1 MIIQCPLLGIDR
13 GLSLL
18 LTILSPCLRKRS
30 PPAGPRAPL
39 PRAWPVG
46 WLWIFFWSKNLT
58 TGLQQDTRIT
68 QHNDSKFIAT
78 FNESFDSPSLWLQI
92 CEVIGIQRQAPVS
105 IHLWFNSHVLVRMEL
120 SFLISLICP
129 IGVVFVNHECLLR
142 LLNSKISEGYQN
154 MEPFLW
160 SDILESAFALLIH
173 WLNTSASSGSFV
185 GCLYTHPPLRLSTYF
200 HWGHIAF
207 TKIAC

>member
-1 MIIQCPLLGIDR
+1 MIIQFPLLGIDL
-13 GLSLL
+13 GLPVL

-46 WLWIFFWSKNLT
+46 WLRERNEKPHNRYS
-58 TGLQQDTRIT
+58 TGYQDNST
-68 QHNDSKFIAT
+68 QFDNDSKFVAT

-92 CEVIGIQRQAPVS
+92 CEVIDIQRQAPVS

-129 IGVVFVNHECLLR
+129 IGVVFVNTECLLR
-142 LLNSKISEGYQN
+142 LLSSKISEGYQS

-185 GCLYTHPPLRLSTYF
+185 GCLYSSSSSTVYTYL
-200 HWGHIAF
+200 WGHLAF